1 MNKIVEI
8 RYVGGYRL
16 WLRFQD
22 GYSATVDFI
31 TIIGKGVSA
40 PLLDVE
46 FFKQARIDNGGGIE
60 WPNGFDCCPN
70 FLRDY
75 MSHSVKAAS

>member
-1 MNKIVEI
+1 MNKIFEI
-8 RYVGGYRL
+8 RYEGGYQF

-22 GYSATVDFI
+22 GYSATFDF
-31 TIIGKGVSA
+31 TTLIGKGVSA

-46 FFKQARIDNGGGIE
+46 YFKQARIDNHGGIV

-70 FLRDY
+70 FLRD
-75 MSHSVKAAS
+75 SICHTVKAAS

>member
-8 RYVGGYRL
+8 RYVGGYQF
-16 WLRFQD
+16 WLLFQD
-22 GYSATVDFI
+22 GYSATVDFT

-46 FFKQARIDNGGGIE
+46 FFKKARIDNGGGIE